1 MTNALWYV
9 ARGTG
14 VVTLVLL
21 SVVVALG
28 IATRSAR
35 PVFGLPRFAVVWV
48 HRSAS
53 LLALVFLA
61 IHVITMLLDPF
72 APLRLLDVLLPFAGP
87 YRSFWLGLGTIA
99 AELLVAVLVTSLL
112 RQRIGVRVWRFV
124 HWAAYLSWPMAVA
137 HGLGTGTDNGTVWLW
152 TITGCCVGL
161 VLACVC
167 WRLSDGFTTRPR
179 VHLTDRTDQLAGV
192 R

>member
-9 ARGTG
+9 GRGTG
-14 VVTLVLL
+14 VVTLVLFSL
-21 SVVVALG
+21 VVALG

-61 IHVITMLLDPF
+61 IHVGTMLLDPV
-72 APLRLLDVLLPFAGP
+72 APLRLLDVVLPFAGP
-87 YRSFWLGLGTIA
+87 YRSFWLGMGTIA
-99 AELLVAVLVTSLL
+99 AELLVAVVVTSLL
-112 RQRIGVRVWRFV
+112 RQRIGYRVWRFV
-124 HWAAYLSWPMAVA
+124 HWAAYISWPVAVLHA
-137 HGLGTGTDNGTVWLW
+137 LGTGTDNGSVWLW
-152 TITGCCVGL
+152 LVAAGCVGL
-161 VLACVC
+161 VLACVG
-167 WRLSDGFTTRPR
+167 WRLSTGFAARPHE
-179 VHLTDRTDQLAGV
+179 VAAAKQLAGV